1 MFNQKIGFIQPKYQG
16 DSIVFFFVEVFDRC
30 ETIKERKKE
39 RPRRSKRT
47 LKNKRLFEK
56 QSCIWKGK
64 CKYYLTMWWHKYP
77 VLHHGIVLC
86 SQPLA
91 IRRMS
96 AWTTLPT
103 EIHIVLGFAYPK
115 QRWIR
120 LWECFRVCI
129 FFHGF
134 HEILTSARWS
144 LCVWWTFDSRWFTR
158 TIVTMLERFIDYST
172 LSKG

>member
-1 MFNQKIGFIQPKYQG
+1 MFNQKIGLIQPKYHG
-16 DSIVFFFVEVFDRC
+16 DSFVVFFFVEVYRC

-39 RPRRSKRT
+39 KPRRSKRT

-56 QSCIWKGK
+56 QSCISSDKENADIIWQ
-64 CKYYLTMWWHKYP
+64 CMWWHNYP

-120 LWECFRVCI
+120 LWESFRVCI

-144 LCVWWTFDSRWFTR
+144 LCVDELS
-158 TIVTMLERFIDYST
+158 ILDDLLERFIDYST
-172 LSKG
+172 IFKG